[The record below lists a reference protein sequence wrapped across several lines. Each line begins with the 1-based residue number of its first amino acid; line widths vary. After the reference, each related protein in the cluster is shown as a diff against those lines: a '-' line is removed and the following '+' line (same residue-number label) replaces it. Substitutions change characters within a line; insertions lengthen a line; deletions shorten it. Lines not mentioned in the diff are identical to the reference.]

1 MSRRRPRFKLLC
13 RVFDVTGRPPGL
25 QAHEP
30 TTVFGVLAWAVANP
44 WDALGRRWNY
54 KAAITSSVVRAAIF
68 FSINGRAGYRA
79 AIAAMTTEFC
89 FRFLT
94 SGFYGA
100 MTENFRRVEPP
111 LAGTIAAMIVLPL
124 VSHSLELLVHWL
136 RGTAYLQVSIGG
148 SVIFTALSTAFNLFA
163 MRRGALVVGTGRRS
177 LLEDMAAMPRLVALF
192 IIAVARSFRRAWA

>member
-1 MSRRRPRFKLLC
+1 M
-13 RVFDVTGRPPGL
+13 TGRPGL
-25 QAHEP
+25 HTHEP
-30 TTVFGVLAWAVANP
+30 TSVYGVLAWVLAHP

-54 KAAITSSVVRAAIF
+54 KAAILSSLMRAAIF

-79 AIAAMTTEFC
+79 AIAAMTTELC
-89 FRFLT
+89 FRFAT

-136 RGTAYLQVSIGG
+136 RSTPYLQASIGA
-148 SVIFTALSTAFNLFA
+148 SVLFTALSTAFNLFA

-192 IIAVARSFRRAWA
+192 IIAVARSCRRAWA